1 MRLLWL
7 ALVGTAGVA
16 ALAAPEPG
24 KIIVD
29 DKAKNPDDKKWKPH
43 DAAPT
48 RLFREERVHG
58 EVLVLSPPLFVRGPP
73 KGFPFKRKREASPFR
88 RESGRRNR
96 IPEPERRTRN
106 PELIRQPERVH
117 GEVVVHSSPLNIKG
131 PPKGYPL
138 RRTARDVDSAD
149 RDDDSTDRDVD
160 STARAAASSTSLAPK
175 DKSKP
180 TKKQTSNKESLKR
193 QVMEHTDAKENT
205 SHIFM
210 NPMRY

>member
-29 DKAKNPDDKKWKPH
+29 DKAKNPDDKKWKPLE
-43 DAAPT
+43 AAPT

-88 RESGRRNR
+88 SSSGRRNR
-96 IPEPERRTRN
+96 IPE
-106 PELIRQPERVH
+106 LSRQPERVH

-138 RRTARDVDSAD
+138 RRTARDVASYDRDVLSAD
-149 RDDDSTDRDVD
+149 RDVASAEGDHDF
-160 STARAAASSTSLAPK
+160 TARAASSNK
-175 DKSKP
+175 KSKP
-180 TKKQTSNKESLKR
+180 TKKPSNKESLKR
-193 QVMEHTDAKENT
+193 QVMELKDAKENT
-205 SHIFM
+205 SNVIL
-210 NPMRY
+210 NLKKD